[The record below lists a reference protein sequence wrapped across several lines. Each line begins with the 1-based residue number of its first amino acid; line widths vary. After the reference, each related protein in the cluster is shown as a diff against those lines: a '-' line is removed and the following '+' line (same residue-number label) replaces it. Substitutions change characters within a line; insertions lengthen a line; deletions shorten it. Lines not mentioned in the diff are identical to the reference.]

1 MKNNSAFNGVWTH
14 NPWFVSPTELSG
26 KSIMHMKNSKFLKYF
41 CNYVSNLC
49 QTREGVAQVVIYSG
63 H

>member
-1 MKNNSAFNGVWTH
+1 MGF
-14 NPWFVSPTELSG
+14 ELTTPQHLVCESNKAIG
-26 KSIMHMKNSKFLKYF
+26 EICNAHSKFYEYF
-41 CNYVSNLC
+41 SNLC